1 LVVKWSSRSTAEL
14 LMALDTLTDSTLQ
27 TLIRNEEISSG
38 KRSKIYFNTKH
49 ALSIIRVLL
58 KRFNA
63 NKISNLTRIYIRE
76 SGITR
81 RNWRKYKRE
90 KEAERNARI
99 SEWW

>member
-27 TLIRNEEISSG
+27 TLIRNEEIPSG
-38 KRSKIYFNTKH
+38 KRSRIYFNTKH

-58 KRFNA
+58 RRFNA
-63 NKISNLTRIYIRE
+63 GKITNLTRIYIRE

-81 RNWRKYKRE
+81 RNWRKYRRKRE
-90 KEAERNARI
+90 LEKNAKI